1 MAASDKSKRPSPAVL
16 TVALRTNFDLRRIS
30 AGDGWDEGLEFL
42 QHLHETKPIDPEC
55 PPTKDELIA
64 AGKLPKDD
72 TQQTA
77 VDPEALF
84 EEFFKV
90 DIEYLKSLDP
100 KDWKNQ
106 DHYAVLGLKG
116 MRFEATDEDIKR
128 AYRKIVLKHHPDKR
142 KALGE
147 EVKQDD
153 DYFHCITMAYETL
166 GTLKNRRAF
175 DSIDPEFDD
184 ALPSQAEVEKDF
196 FASLRDV
203 FKRNS
208 RWNESRKAAPQLG
221 HDNTTRE
228 AVEDFYDFWYN
239 FQSWREFSYLD
250 EEDKEKGQ
258 DREERR
264 WIEKQNKAIR
274 LKRKKEESARIRSL
288 VDLAYNND
296 PRVVRF
302 KREEKERK
310 LAAKRAKQTAYQVQK
325 AEEERLA
332 KEAAEAKQR
341 AEEAEQKR
349 IEQIQIERERTKRIL
364 KKERKVFRDTA
375 KGKNYYAS
383 NDKERLKHLEGVE
396 KLIESFKL
404 LELQDF
410 NKELANGGRDV
421 FVKALNELEAKLESE
436 RIAAQQT
443 AQIPNNAGLKVVN
456 RKAMWSHDNVQ
467 LLIKA
472 VNLFPAGTISR
483 WDVIANYLNQH
494 GTGLGD
500 MRFYAKDALNKAK
513 ELQGGDFSKSDLK
526 TVVNQ
531 QAYESFERSKK
542 DLKIIDNSEIS
553 MKEAAAEENGK
564 EKGQSEAKHNGKQQQ
579 AVEKKSNPH
588 VMMVNGESKGH
599 GTGPNGS
606 ASEGKEN
613 RNKQPKQMKEMSP
626 AAGAG
631 VIPVVNGTE
640 DNNKTSA
647 APVVSNPEAKAKPAS
662 ASTKK
667 DKEANRVWSKEEQ
680 ALLEQAIKTYPVSCG
695 PDRWDRI
702 AECIPNRTKKDCM
715 RRVKE
720 LVDLVNAKREAQ
732 QSVK

>member
-1 MAASDKSKRPSPAVL
+1 MAASDSSKRPSPSVL
-16 TVALRTNFDLRRIS
+16 TVALRTNYDVRRSTIGAKWS
-30 AGDGWDEGLEFL
+30 DGVEYL
-42 QHLHETKPIDPEC
+42 QYLHETQPIHPTC

-64 AGKLPKDD
+64 SGQLPDPA
-72 TQQTA
+72 TTA
-77 VDPEALF
+77 VVDPEALF
-84 EEFFKV
+84 EELFSV
-90 DIEYLKSLDP
+90 DIDYLKSLDP

-106 DHYAVLGLKG
+106 DHYAVLGLKR
-116 MRFEATDEDIKR
+116 MRFTATDEDIKR

-142 KALGE
+142 KGLGE

-184 ALPSQAEVEKDF
+184 TLPTQSEVEKDF
-196 FASLRDV
+196 YGSLRDV
-203 FKRNS
+203 FKRNA
-208 RWNESRKAAPQLG
+208 RWNESRKEAPQLG
-221 HDNTTRE
+221 DDNTPRE
-228 AVEDFYDFWYN
+228 RVDDFYDFWYS
-239 FQSWREFSYLD
+239 FQSWREYSYLD

-310 LAAKRAKQTAYQVQK
+310 LAAKRAKQNAYQAQK
-325 AEEERLA
+325 AEEERVA
-332 KEAAEAKQR
+332 KEAAAAKAK

-349 IEQIQIERERTKRIL
+349 IELIQVERERTKKIL
-364 KKERKVFRDTA
+364 KKERKLLRDTA
-375 KGKNYYAS
+375 KGKDYYAKD
-383 NDKERLKHLEGVE
+383 DKERLKHLEGVE
-396 KLIESFKL
+396 KMVESFKL
-404 LELQDF
+404 LELQEF
-410 NKELANGGRDV
+410 NKELVAGGRDV
-421 FVKALNELEAKLESE
+421 FVKALDELEVKLEAERMATVRTTASSE
-436 RIAAQQT
+436 T
-443 AQIPNNAGLKVVN
+443 IPNNTGLKVVN

-500 MRFYAKDALNKAK
+500 LKFYAKDILSKAK
-513 ELQGGDFSKSDLK
+513 ELQSGDFSKSDLK
-526 TVVNQ
+526 TMVNQ
-531 QAYESFERSKK
+531 QAYESFERTKK

-553 MKEAAAEENGK
+553 TKEAEAEAAANKAKANAKQNGNS
-564 EKGQSEAKHNGKQQQ
+564 GGKP
-579 AVEKKSNPH
+579 EP
-588 VMMVNGESKGH
+588 MVNGTGGAKH
-599 GTGPNGS
+599 GVT
-606 ASEGKEN
+606 AEAEGK
-613 RNKQPKQMKEMSP
+613 P
-626 AAGAG
+626 AATTGG
-631 VIPVVNGTE
+631 
-640 DNNKTSA
+640 
-647 APVVSNPEAKAKPAS
+647 
-662 ASTKK
+662 KK
-667 DKEANRVWSKEEQ
+667 EKEANRVWSKEEQ

-732 QSVK
+732 QAVK

>member
-1 MAASDKSKRPSPAVL
+1 MAASDKSKRPSPVL
-16 TVALRTNFDLRRIS
+16 TVALQTNYDLRRTS
-30 AGDGWDEGLEFL
+30 AGAKWTEALEYL
-42 QHLHETKPIDPEC
+42 QYLHETKPIDPKC

-64 AGKLPKDD
+64 SGLLPAE
-72 TQQTA
+72 TA
-77 VDPEALF
+77 QSTAATVDPEALF
-84 EEFFKV
+84 DELFEV
-90 DIEYLKSLDP
+90 DIDYLKSLDP

-106 DHYAVLGLKG
+106 DHYAVLGLKR

-147 EVKQDD
+147 NVKQDD

-184 ALPSQAEVEKDF
+184 SLPSQSEVEKDF
-196 FASLRDV
+196 YGSLQDV

-208 RWNESRKAAPQLG
+208 RWNDSRRAAPQLG
-221 HDNTTRE
+221 SDSTSRE
-228 AVEDFYDFWYN
+228 AVEHFYDFWYN

-274 LKRKKEESARIRSL
+274 LKRKKEESARIRAL

-325 AEEERLA
+325 AEEDRAA

-364 KKERKVFRDTA
+364 KKERKLLRDTA
-375 KGKNYYAS
+375 KGKDYFAS
-383 NDKERLKHLEGVE
+383 NDKERLKHLEGME
-396 KLIESFKL
+396 KLIDAFKL
-404 LELQDF
+404 LELQEF
-410 NKELANGGRDV
+410 NKELAAGGRKV
-421 FVKALNELEAKLESE
+421 FVKALDDLEAKLEEE
-436 RIAAQQT
+436 RKATQQA

-456 RKAMWSHDNVQ
+456 RKAMWTHDNVQ

-494 GTGLGD
+494 GTELGELK
-500 MRFYAKDALNKAK
+500 FYAKDALNKAK
-513 ELQGGDFSKSDLK
+513 ELQSGDFSKSDLK

-553 MKEAAAEENGK
+553 TKESVASTASAGKATKQNG
-564 EKGQSEAKHNGKQQQ
+564 NKQQPTEKQ
-579 AVEKKSNPH
+579 EKKPPAQP
-588 VMMVNGESKGH
+588 MVNGVSKGGH
-599 GTGPNGS
+599 ETANGV
-606 ASEGKEN
+606 AAPDGKEN
-613 RNKQPKQMKEMSP
+613 RGKQTKQSEKP
-626 AAGAG
+626 L
-631 VIPVVNGTE
+631 VNGTAAAAAAAANADE
-640 DNNKTSA
+640 SSNKTSA
-647 APVVSNPEAKAKPAS
+647 AAAPAPEGGKS
-662 ASTKK
+662 KK
-667 DKEANRVWSKEEQ
+667 EKEANRVWSKEEQ

>member
-1 MAASDKSKRPSPAVL
+1 MAVASGEKAEGRVL
-16 TVALRTNFDLRRIS
+16 TVALRTNYDVRRS
-30 AGDGWDEGLEFL
+30 KAGEQWAEGFEYL
-42 QHLHETKPIDPEC
+42 QYLHETKPIDPKC
-55 PPTKDELIA
+55 PPTKTELIA
-64 AGKLPKDD
+64 AGKLPAD
-72 TQQTA
+72 QEEII
-77 VDPEALF
+77 DPEALF
-84 EEFFKV
+84 EELFEV
-90 DIEYLKSLDP
+90 DIDYLKSLDP

-106 DHYAVLGLKG
+106 DHYAVLGLKR
-116 MRFEATDEDIKR
+116 MRFVATDEDIKR

-166 GTLKNRRAF
+166 GSLKNRRAF

-184 ALPSQAEVEKDF
+184 ALPSQSEIDKDF
-196 FASLRDV
+196 YGALRDV
-203 FKRNS
+203 FRRNA
-208 RWNESRKAAPQLG
+208 RWNESKRAAPLLG
-221 HDNTTRE
+221 DDNTPRE
-228 AVEDFYDFWYN
+228 QVEDFYDFWYN

-250 EEDKEKGQ
+250 EEDKDKGQ

-274 LKRKKEESARIRSL
+274 LKRKKEESARIRTL
-288 VDLAYNND
+288 VDLAYNSD

-310 LAAKRAKQTAYQVQK
+310 LAAKRAKQNAYQAQK
-325 AEEERLA
+325 AEEERVA
-332 KEAAEAKQR
+332 KEAAAAKQR

-349 IEQIQIERERTKRIL
+349 IEQIQVERERTKRLL
-364 KKERKVFRDTA
+364 KKERKQLRDTA
-375 KGKNYYAS
+375 KSKEYFATD
-383 NDKERLKHLEGVE
+383 DKERLKHLEGVE

-410 NKELANGGRDV
+410 NKELATGGRDV
-421 FVKALNELEAKLESE
+421 FVKALDELETKLDAE
-436 RIAAQQT
+436 RRAAVVQQSN
-443 AQIPNNAGLKVVN
+443 AIPNNAGLKVVN
-456 RKAMWSHDNVQ
+456 RKALWSHENVQ

-494 GTGLGD
+494 GTELGEL
-500 MRFYAKDALNKAK
+500 RFYAKDILNKAK
-513 ELQGGDFSKSDLK
+513 ELQSGDFSKSDLK

-553 MKEAAAEENGK
+553 TKEAEEQEEQEKQNARAAKAKAKAAAATRQNG
-564 EKGQSEAKHNGKQQQ
+564 SADNSGK
-579 AVEKKSNPH
+579 AP
-588 VMMVNGESKGH
+588 MVNGRH
-599 GTGPNGS
+599 NDAATTDADGS
-606 ASEGKEN
+606 SEGKEN
-613 RNKQPKQMKEMSP
+613 RNKQPKQQSQQ
-626 AAGAG
+626 
-631 VIPVVNGTE
+631 PVVNG
-640 DNNKTSA
+640 DNKAAGETATATAVMAGDGGKA
-647 APVVSNPEAKAKPAS
+647 APKAS
-662 ASTKK
+662 KK
-667 DKEANRVWSKEEQ
+667 DKEAAANRVWSKEEQ

-695 PDRWDRI
+695 ADRWDRI

-732 QSVK
+732 QGVK

>member
-1 MAASDKSKRPSPAVL
+1 MAAATSDKRKPQSAFTVQ
-16 TVALRTNFDLRRIS
+16 TVALQTNYDLRRCT
-30 AGDGWDEGLEFL
+30 AGAKWDETLEYL
-42 QHLHETKPIDPEC
+42 QYLHETKPIVPKC

-64 AGKLPKDD
+64 CGALPADGAQD
-72 TQQTA
+72 TAAAA

-84 EEFFKV
+84 EELFEV
-90 DIEYLKSLDP
+90 DIDYLKSLDP

-106 DHYAVLGLKG
+106 DHYHVLGLNK
-116 MRFEATDEDIKR
+116 MRFTATDEDIKR

-147 EVKQDD
+147 NVKQDD

-184 ALPSQAEVEKDF
+184 SLPSQAEVEKDF
-196 FASLRDV
+196 FGSLNDV
-203 FKRNS
+203 FKRNA
-208 RWNESRKAAPQLG
+208 RWNESRKPAPMLG
-221 HDNTTRE
+221 DDNTSRE
-228 AVEDFYDFWYN
+228 AVEHFYDFWYN

-274 LKRKKEESARIRSL
+274 LKRKKEESARIRAL

-325 AEEERLA
+325 AEEERAA

-349 IEQIQIERERTKRIL
+349 IEQIQIERERMKRVL
-364 KKERKVFRDTA
+364 KKERKLLRDTA
-375 KGKNYYAS
+375 KGKDYYATS
-383 NDKERLKHLEGVE
+383 DKERLKHLEGLE

-410 NKELANGGRDV
+410 NKELATGGREV
-421 FVKALNELEAKLESE
+421 FVKALVDLEAKLEQE
-436 RIAAQQT
+436 RIAAQQS
-443 AQIPNNAGLKVVN
+443 AQIPNNTGLKVVN
-456 RKAMWSHDNVQ
+456 RKAMWTHDNVQ

-483 WDVIANYLNQH
+483 WEVIANYLNQH
-494 GTGLGD
+494 GTELGD
-500 MRFYAKDALNKAK
+500 LKFYSKDALNKAK
-513 ELQGGDFSKSDLK
+513 ELQAGDFSKSDLK

-553 MKEAAAEENGK
+553 MKEAAETANK
-564 EKGQSEAKHNGKQQQ
+564 EKGQKDSKPKPTA
-579 AVEKKSNPH
+579 EKKACTPP
-588 VMMVNGESKGH
+588 MVNGGSNAH
-599 GTGPNGS
+599 GNGKTLEENG
-606 ASEGKEN
+606 APEGKEN
-613 RNKQPKQMKEMSP
+613 RNKQPQRSAVKEEKSP
-626 AAGAG
+626 AM
-631 VIPVVNGTE
+631 NGTV
-640 DNNKTSA
+640 DDSDNKTSA
-647 APVVSNPEAKAKPAS
+647 AAPPKPAS
-662 ASTKK
+662 GSGTTVPKK
-667 DKEANRVWSKEEQ
+667 EKEANRVWSKEEQ

-732 QSVK
+732 QGVK

>member
-1 MAASDKSKRPSPAVL
+1 MAASDKSKRPSPVL
-16 TVALRTNFDLRRIS
+16 TVALLTNYDLRRTS
-30 AGDGWDEGLEFL
+30 AGTKWAEGLEYL
-42 QHLHETKPIDPEC
+42 QYLHETQPIDPKC

-64 AGKLPKDD
+64 SGVLPPEAA
-72 TQQTA
+72 QSTA

-84 EEFFKV
+84 DELFAV
-90 DIEYLKSLDP
+90 DIDYLKSLDP

-106 DHYAVLGLKG
+106 DHYAVLGLKR

-147 EVKQDD
+147 NVKQDD

-184 ALPSQAEVEKDF
+184 ALPSQSEVEKDF
-196 FASLRDV
+196 FGALQDV

-208 RWNESRKAAPQLG
+208 RWNESRRAAPQLG
-221 HDNTTRE
+221 TDGTSRE
-228 AVEDFYDFWYN
+228 AVEHFYDFWYN

-274 LKRKKEESARIRSL
+274 LKRKKEESARIRAL

-310 LAAKRAKQTAYQVQK
+310 LAAKRAKQSAYQVQK
-325 AEEERLA
+325 AEEDRAA

-364 KKERKVFRDTA
+364 KKERKLLRDTA
-375 KGKNYYAS
+375 KGKDYFAS
-383 NDKERLKHLEGVE
+383 NDKERLKHLEGME
-396 KLIESFKL
+396 KLIDAFKL

-410 NKELANGGRDV
+410 NKELASGGRTV
-421 FVKALNELEAKLESE
+421 FVKALDDLEARLEQE
-436 RIAAQQT
+436 RKAAQQT

-456 RKAMWSHDNVQ
+456 RKAMWTHDNVQ

-494 GTGLGD
+494 GTELGELK
-500 MRFYAKDALNKAK
+500 FYAKDALNKAK
-513 ELQGGDFSKSDLK
+513 ELQSGDFSKSDLK

-553 MKEAAAEENGK
+553 TKETEAAASKATKQNG
-564 EKGQSEAKHNGKQQQ
+564 NKQQP
-579 AVEKKSNPH
+579 AVKQEKKPSSQP
-588 VMMVNGESKGH
+588 MVNGVSKGGH
-599 GTGPNGS
+599 ETTNGGV
-606 ASEGKEN
+606 APDGKEN
-613 RNKQPKQMKEMSP
+613 RNKQPKQSEKP
-626 AAGAG
+626 L
-631 VIPVVNGTE
+631 VNGTATNAAANADE
-640 DNNKTSA
+640 SNNKTPAA
-647 APVVSNPEAKAKPAS
+647 APATEGGKS
-662 ASTKK
+662 KK
-667 DKEANRVWSKEEQ
+667 EKEANRVWSKEEQ

>member
-1 MAASDKSKRPSPAVL
+1 MAAASNKSKRSSSAAL
-16 TVALRTNFDLRRIS
+16 TVALQTNYDLRRS
-30 AGDGWDEGLEFL
+30 AAGAKWDETLEYL
-42 QHLHETKPIDPEC
+42 QYLHETTPIVPQC

-64 AGKLPKDD
+64 SGVLPADGAQN
-72 TQQTA
+72 TTAAA

-84 EEFFKV
+84 EELFKV

-106 DHYAVLGLKG
+106 DHYHVLGLNK
-116 MRFEATDEDIKR
+116 MRFTATDEDIKR

-147 EVKQDD
+147 NVKQDD

-184 ALPSQAEVEKDF
+184 ALPSQSEVDKDF
-196 FASLRDV
+196 FGALYDV
-203 FKRNS
+203 FKRNA
-208 RWNESRKAAPQLG
+208 RWNESRKPAPMLG
-221 HDNTTRE
+221 DDNTPRE
-228 AVEDFYDFWYN
+228 AVEHFYDFWYN

-274 LKRKKEESARIRSL
+274 LKRKKEESARIRTL

-325 AEEERLA
+325 AEEERAA

-364 KKERKVFRDTA
+364 KKERKLLRDTA
-375 KGKNYYAS
+375 KGKEYFAKD
-383 NDKERLKHLEGVE
+383 DKERLKHLEGVE
-396 KLIESFKL
+396 KLIDSFKL

-410 NKELANGGRDV
+410 NKELATGGREV
-421 FVKALNELEAKLESE
+421 FLKALGDLEAKLEQE
-436 RIAAQQT
+436 RMAAQQS

-456 RKAMWSHDNVQ
+456 RKAMWTHDNVQ

-483 WDVIANYLNQH
+483 WEVIANYLNQH
-494 GTGLGD
+494 GTELGD
-500 MRFYAKDALNKAK
+500 MKFYAKDALNKAK
-513 ELQGGDFSKSDLK
+513 ELQAGDFSKSDLK

-553 MKEAAAEENGK
+553 MKEAAETANK
-564 EKGQSEAKHNGKQQQ
+564 EKGQNDSKPKPI
-579 AVEKKSNPH
+579 VEKKASTPP
-588 VMMVNGESKGH
+588 MVNGGLKAH
-599 GTGPNGS
+599 GNGS
-606 ASEGKEN
+606 VQENGAPEGKEN
-613 RNKQPKQMKEMSP
+613 RNKQPKETAAKEEKPP
-626 AAGAG
+626 AM
-631 VIPVVNGTE
+631 NGTAE
-640 DNNKTSA
+640 DIEKKTSA
-647 APVVSNPEAKAKPAS
+647 APAQTDGKATKPAS
-662 ASTKK
+662 GGTAAKK
-667 DKEANRVWSKEEQ
+667 EKEANRVWSKEEQ

>member
-1 MAASDKSKRPSPAVL
+1 MAATTSDKSKQASTVVL
-16 TVALRTNFDLRRIS
+16 TVALRTNYDLRRS
-30 AGDGWDEGLEFL
+30 AAAKTKAWDESLEYL
-42 QHLHETKPIDPEC
+42 QYLHETEPIEPKC
-55 PPTKDELIA
+55 PPTRDELIA
-64 AGKLPKDD
+64 SGLLPTNGAQD
-72 TQQTA
+72 TTSNA

-84 EEFFKV
+84 DELFEV
-90 DIEYLKSLDP
+90 DIDYLKSLDP

-106 DHYAVLGLKG
+106 DHYAVLGLKK
-116 MRFEATDEDIKR
+116 MRFEATDDDIKR

-147 EVKQDD
+147 NVKQDD

-184 ALPSQAEVEKDF
+184 ALPSQSEVEKDF
-196 FASLRDV
+196 FGALRDV
-203 FKRNS
+203 FKRNA
-208 RWNESRKAAPQLG
+208 RWNESRKSAPQLG
-221 HDNTTRE
+221 DDKTARE
-228 AVEDFYDFWYN
+228 AVENFYDFWYN

-325 AEEERLA
+325 AEEERA
-332 KEAAEAKQR
+332 VKEAAEAKQR

-375 KGKNYYAS
+375 KGKDYFAA

-396 KLIESFKL
+396 KLIDSFKL

-410 NKELANGGRDV
+410 NKELVTGGRDV
-421 FVKALNELEAKLESE
+421 FVKALNDLEAKLEQE
-436 RIAAQQT
+436 RKAAQQT

-456 RKAMWSHDNVQ
+456 RKAMWTHDNVQ

-483 WDVIANYLNQH
+483 WEVIANYLNQH
-494 GTGLGD
+494 GTELGD

-513 ELQGGDFSKSDLK
+513 ELQAGDFSKSDLK

-553 MKEAAAEENGK
+553 MKEATEAAGK
-564 EKGQSEAKHNGKQQQ
+564 EKGQNETKPKPA
-579 AVEKKSNPH
+579 AVEKKPTSTPP
-588 VMMVNGESKGH
+588 MMNGGPKGH
-599 GTGPNGS
+599 VATEENG
-606 ASEGKEN
+606 AAEGKEN
-613 RNKQPKQMKEMSP
+613 RNKQPKQAVKEDKP
-626 AAGAG
+626 L
-631 VIPVVNGTE
+631 VNGTTE
-640 DNNKTSA
+640 DSNNKLNT
-647 APVVSNPEAKAKPAS
+647 APATEGKPKPAGGGT
-662 ASTKK
+662 AAKK
-667 DKEANRVWSKEEQ
+667 EKEANRVWSKEEQ